1 MDKYCVT
8 GMSCAACSSRVE
20 SAVRKLNNVNEVSV
34 NLLTNSMTVIGTAK
48 PEEVIRAVENAGY
61 GAFIDDK
68 NLKEQKKTNNGNQET
83 ATIRNRLIASLIFL
97 LPLMYCSMGHSMWG
111 WPLPE
116 VLSNPVAIGIIQ
128 MLLAGIVMLINQKFF
143 EFGIYR

>member
-61 GAFIDDK
+61 GDGCFFPQQ
-68 NLKEQKKTNNGNQET
+68 KEG
-83 ATIRNRLIASLIFL
+83 RLYSRPPFRSYGVAS
-97 LPLMYCSMGHSMWG
+97 
-111 WPLPE
+111 
-116 VLSNPVAIGIIQ
+116 
-128 MLLAGIVMLINQKFF
+128 
-143 EFGIYR
+143 

>member
-20 SAVRKLNNVNEVSV
+20 SAVRKLNNVDEVSV

-68 NLKEQKKTNNGNQET
+68 NLKESKGACDKTMDENRFSYAFLVDQLCVTLLDFCLTTSPNQVV
-83 ATIRNRLIASLIFL
+83 SQ
-97 LPLMYCSMGHSMWG
+97 S
-111 WPLPE
+111 
-116 VLSNPVAIGIIQ
+116 
-128 MLLAGIVMLINQKFF
+128 FF
-143 EFGIYR
+143 SDKLNHNI

>member
-97 LPLMYCSMGHSMWG
+97 LPLMYCSMGHSCNRHYSNA
-111 WPLPE
+111 PCRDCHAHQPE
-116 VLSNPVAIGIIQ
+116 IFR
-128 MLLAGIVMLINQKFF
+128 KRF
-143 EFGIYR
+143 